1 MEQNLYT
8 IRVEVESVGLSAL
21 RVSVLRAA
29 VGPVTLAENARVVFR
44 SCSVQSPGSHSGA
57 GSVAPASRVALPV
70 RCFSPGVL
78 GRVGSGGGGG
88 DVSPPLSSVS
98 LTPPRTRA
106 GGGWA

>member
-8 IRVEVESVGLSAL
+8 VRVEVEFVGLSAL

-29 VGPVTLAENARVVFR
+29 VGPVTLAENACVVFR

-70 RCFSPGVL
+70 RYFTPVVVC
-78 GRVGSGGGGG
+78 
-88 DVSPPLSSVS
+88 
-98 LTPPRTRA
+98 LTPPRTP
-106 GGGWA
+106 GGREQ